1 MGTSWA
7 SDGIGQNI
15 NNTRDK
21 PVFLLF
27 GPGARRSV
35 RGDRER
41 TSVRQLKDAVKT
53 WNSFASEKKRR
64 SE

>member
-1 MGTSWA
+1 MGTSWV

-27 GPGARRSV
+27 RRRV
-35 RGDRER
+35 LELDVVYAATEREPQ
-41 TSVRQLKDAVKT
+41 SD
-53 WNSFASEKKRR
+53 S
-64 SE
+64 